1 MANLLITLT
10 FIFILAMI
18 ILSTFFNFMTR
29 YVLLNKYKNVLE
41 IFEYFLAIAYKVIYD
56 DQIVSFASSGLTVNQ
71 EQLENIQRNF
81 IKLSYQI
88 IGDTNLELFRKFFGS
103 ERSLITNI
111 NLYIRKRIVEDELA
125 AFIDKQSKVLEEGR

>member
-1 MANLLITLT
+1 
-10 FIFILAMI
+10 
-18 ILSTFFNFMTR
+18 MTR